1 VHMMNLLELYMA
13 KWWEVSNVREAAS
26 FFRALPSLLPENS
39 ILYLE
44 GGEHS
49 KAFRSFL
56 KTRSLEPQVRIP
68 LSSVFPK
75 PYFIH
80 LPLLNDTVSELA
92 RMADSLAEP
101 EICTHLHCYYM
112 ENILLS
118 WCDAFHDPLM
128 VSHSISESAVGS
140 FAAQL
145 SAEYRMAQSAQGV

>member
-1 VHMMNLLELYMA
+1 MNQLELNMA

-44 GGEHS
+44 GGEHP

-56 KTRSLEPQVRIP
+56 KTRSLEPQVRIS
-68 LSSVFPK
+68 LSTVFPK

-80 LPLLNDTVSELA
+80 LPLLNDTVCELA

-101 EICTHLHCYYM
+101 EICDHLHCYRD
-112 ENILLS
+112 ETILLS
-118 WCDAFHDPLM
+118 WYDAFFDPLM
-128 VSHSISESAVGS
+128 VSHSISESLVGS

-145 SAEYRMAQSAQGV
+145 SADHRMVQSDQGA